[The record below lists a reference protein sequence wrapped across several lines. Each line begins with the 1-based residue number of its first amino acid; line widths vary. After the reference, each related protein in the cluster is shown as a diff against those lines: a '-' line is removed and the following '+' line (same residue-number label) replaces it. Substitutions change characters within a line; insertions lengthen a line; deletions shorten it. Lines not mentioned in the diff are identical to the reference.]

1 MPTDAEHADKYRES
15 RALLNG
21 PLRGAGAWEATA
33 AFYAAVHLVERLAAA
48 DGIHHSRHVGAAS
61 RAGYLA
67 RHADHVV
74 IAPALAALLSASM
87 VARYESPAAF
97 AAAFPGD
104 TVEAMLIGKM
114 LLAIEEHVTAR
125 LGGL

>member
-1 MPTDAEHADKYRES
+1 MPTDAEHAAKYHEA

-48 DGIHHSRHVGAAS
+48 DGKHHSRHVGPTS
-61 RAGYLA
+61 RAVYLA
-67 RHADHVV
+67 NHSDHVAL
-74 IAPALAALLSASM
+74 APALAALFSASM
-87 VARYESPAAF
+87 VARYESSAAF
-97 AAAFPGD
+97 TAAYPGD
-104 TVEAMLIGKM
+104 VVGRVLIGQM
-114 LLAIEEHVTAR
+114 LSAIETHVAAQ